1 VAVPSLILTVLE
13 STGDLHPLDAQS
25 NHIAQRSIKYI
36 PEGFQDRGALFSWR
50 TPPCVGVLRPLHDH
64 VFYQVS
70 STYSPILSLNSQY
83 QHTTRAMYLR
93 TYVSQADRCRLADE
107 SLKRIENA
115 FRRFKAQALM
125 KEADKLSKED
135 GVIDVLFGK
144 PRWVA

>member
-1 VAVPSLILTVLE
+1 LRRRAE
-13 STGDLHPLDAQS
+13 
-25 NHIAQRSIKYI
+25 
-36 PEGFQDRGALFSWR
+36 
-50 TPPCVGVLRPLHDH
+50 TPPRPCLLPGIFHVLTHTKFELSIP
-64 VFYQVS
+64 
-70 STYSPILSLNSQY
+70 TYD
-83 QHTTRAMYLR
+83 TAMYLR

>member
-1 VAVPSLILTVLE
+1 
-13 STGDLHPLDAQS
+13 
-25 NHIAQRSIKYI
+25 
-36 PEGFQDRGALFSWR
+36 
-50 TPPCVGVLRPLHDH
+50 
-64 VFYQVS
+64 
-70 STYSPILSLNSQY
+70 
-83 QHTTRAMYLR
+83 MYLR